1 MSVWISDEKLLIFAS
16 LISSSKMILF
26 EKKYQTF
33 DTVFHHQMKH
43 LEVRQKYSAARR
55 IFNSLL
61 GVSSGD
67 ETLHLMFDILHE
79 TTACKRT
86 MCKAP
91 IFNVLRKYI
100 IQGAWNLIYYSRE
113 KNAHM
118 CIFIF
123 YIDFSYVSGH
133 YVNMILGITL
143 KYSFWLQFCIYK
155 QLIIE

>member
-16 LISSSKMILF
+16 LISPSKMILF

-67 ETLHLMFDILHE
+67 ETLHLMFDILQQ
-79 TTACKRT
+79 TFAGQLSPLFK
-86 MCKAP
+86 
-91 IFNVLRKYI
+91 
-100 IQGAWNLIYYSRE
+100 
-113 KNAHM
+113 
-118 CIFIF
+118 
-123 YIDFSYVSGH
+123 DFCTDLFGV
-133 YVNMILGITL
+133 GINQ
-143 KYSFWLQFCIYK
+143 K
-155 QLIIE
+155 

>member
-16 LISSSKMILF
+16 LISPSKMILF

-67 ETLHLMFDILHE
+67 ETLHLMFDIL
-79 TTACKRT
+79 
-86 MCKAP
+86 
-91 IFNVLRKYI
+91 LQ
-100 IQGAWNLIYYSRE
+100 IQGKKGDLIDKLSSFIQDCSCLSPSARE
-113 KNAHM
+113 
-118 CIFIF
+118 
-123 YIDFSYVSGH
+123 
-133 YVNMILGITL
+133 
-143 KYSFWLQFCIYK
+143 
-155 QLIIE
+155 

>member
-16 LISSSKMILF
+16 LISLSKMILF

-67 ETLHLMFDILHE
+67 ETLRLMIDILL
-79 TTACKRT
+79 RSQQRLR
-86 MCKAP
+86 
-91 IFNVLRKYI
+91 NVSLP
-100 IQGAWNLIYYSRE
+100 WTVLLYS
-113 KNAHM
+113 
-118 CIFIF
+118 
-123 YIDFSYVSGH
+123 D
-133 YVNMILGITL
+133 
-143 KYSFWLQFCIYK
+143 YK
-155 QLIIE
+155 KCP